1 MKGPKLFVTGG
12 AGFIGSEYVR
22 QEAALQR
29 YSKIYVLDKLTY
41 AGNIKRIEH
50 EVKNAKVEF
59 IHADVKDSALYAK
72 AISECDEVVHFAA
85 ESHVDRSIED
95 GSVFLNTN
103 VIGTYNLLETTRHQK
118 ECRTLLISTDEV
130 YGSTNDLCEFDEN
143 SDLAPSSNYSASKAA
158 GDLFALANFKTF
170 KQNVVITR
178 CTNNYGPFQDPE
190 KFLPV
195 VINSF
200 LNDKSIPVYGNG
212 KNVREWIHISDHC
225 HAVRKVLKN
234 GNAGEIYNIGTG
246 HRLSNLNLIA
256 EVAGILD
263 KATEIEFVEDRKGHD
278 FRYALNSEKVKNK
291 TNWTPKVSLHEGLK
305 ETLDWY
311 SKNSWVFEK

>member
-22 QEAALQR
+22 QEAAGRR

-41 AGNIKRIEH
+41 AGNIKRIEL
-50 EVKNAKVEF
+50 EIENEKVEF
-59 IHADVKDSALYAK
+59 IHADVKDTTLYAK
-72 AISECDEVVHFAA
+72 AISECNEVVHFAA

-103 VIGTYNLLETTRHQK
+103 VIGTYNLLEITRYQK
-118 ECRTLLISTDEV
+118 NCRTLLVSTDEV
-130 YGSTNDLCEFDEN
+130 YGSTKDLAEFDEN

-158 GDLFALANFKTF
+158 SDLFALANFKTF
-170 KQNVVITR
+170 KQNLVITR

-200 LNDKSIPVYGNG
+200 LLKKCIPVYGSG

-225 HAVRKVLKN
+225 DAVRKVLKN

-246 HRLSNLNLIA
+246 HRLSNLDLIA
-256 EVAGILD
+256 EVAHIL
-263 KATEIEFVEDRKGHD
+263 KKVPEIEFVVDRKGHD

-291 TNWTPKVSLHEGLK
+291 MNWTPKVSLREGLK